1 MIHDSEYYIL
11 EAQHGARWSVE
22 DKDLDQKLVEL
33 RQKFGTP
40 PNIIHIMFDDT
51 PVGEVGISFIQKQR
65 GWETPERVPARQ
77 AGKSAREWF
86 PVFQLVA
93 GAAGPELYAM
103 KWRNYK
109 LHFNLTGAPV
119 RFSAEARRP
128 PPDRL
133 IRQPA

>member
-1 MIHDSEYYIL
+1 MKQDWIGAARIAAPLIVGLLVVDQIALAQEDKPKMIHDSEYYIL

-77 AGKSAREWF
+77 AGKIGTRVV
-86 PVFQLVA
+86 PGIPA
-93 GAAGPELYAM
+93 G
-103 KWRNYK
+103 R
-109 LHFNLTGAPV
+109 
-119 RFSAEARRP
+119 RRRRP
-128 PPDRL
+128 R
-133 IRQPA
+133 A